1 MRKEIIK
8 IDDIPAIIWGDNSS
22 KIFIA
27 MHGNMSNKE
36 DELISILADVLNSK
50 GYHLISFD
58 LPEHGERKEN
68 HDYLCNAQNC
78 IADLEKVYDYVLK
91 NYDDI
96 NIWACSMSA
105 YFSLIALKDKKI
117 NKAIFLSPIIDM
129 HTLIKKMMGWANV
142 TEEELK
148 DKKIISTSFGTTFY
162 WDYYSFTKDNIV
174 NNWRVSTD
182 IICGDKDDMQ
192 DHSLLINFTDKYD
205 CNLYTLKDGEHYF
218 HTKSQLDYYRICL
231 EKIIK

>member
-1 MRKEIIK
+1 M
-8 IDDIPAIIWGDNSS
+8 
-22 KIFIA
+22 
-27 MHGNMSNKE
+27 
-36 DELISILADVLNSK
+36 
-50 GYHLISFD
+50 Y
-58 LPEHGERKEN
+58 
-68 HDYLCNAQNC
+68 
-78 IADLEKVYDYVLK
+78 
-91 NYDDI
+91 
-96 NIWACSMSA
+96 
-105 YFSLIALKDKKI
+105 
-117 NKAIFLSPIIDM
+117 
-129 HTLIKKMMGWANV
+129 TLIQKMMGWANV